1 MSNFDQAFIK
11 AYARELT
18 SDGELLT
25 APPRQVLATRTADA
39 SDVEFDRSETYYR
52 VDAPAV
58 NLASPKL
65 GNTLPSEP
73 WGDVLPNPAREPAN
87 AKLDNAYEAELETQT
102 SEPIIFQSIASVNS
116 NAMELARQA
125 SFLNAFFANE
135 STSIEISS
143 AGVIATPEPVKQAE
157 EVVEEIVDTDP
168 VVPETTETVETNDAA
183 SKIQKVETVAAETFA
198 AEMAAVETDAVATA
212 PDSLETTGDSEPES
226 DAGQVCEQDATECK
240 VDHQEEHQEKAVEVE
255 ANAESEEKAPTE
267 TTTVPDKAEP
277 SHETLVPVW
286 EVDNFDWPAVCVQ
299 LVDSDP
305 KRWRD
310 AVEGVL
316 KRAGNNSLVVT
327 GAGPAL
333 GRTTIAMCI
342 ARAYAIDG
350 YRVLLVDVDRQSPEI
365 ASRLGL
371 ASPCCWGQAME
382 DKLPLEE
389 TTIHSLE
396 DGLTVAPLID
406 AAAMCEFERMSEQI
420 NDYRDDFDLIVYDGG
435 EVSTCLEQLNCINE
449 KVKAAIVVADERLGQ
464 ASDQEKIAEQL
475 QTAGVIATG
484 VIKNYTNEA

>member
-25 APPRQVLATRTADA
+25 APPRQVLATRAVGAPDL
-39 SDVEFDRSETYYR
+39 EFDPQGEYHR

-58 NLASPKL
+58 SLASPKL
-65 GNTLPSEP
+65 GTTVPSEP
-73 WGDVLPNPAREPAN
+73 WGDVLPNSSQRDSNVKQRDDQSETKPQPPQQQEAFPTSSVASTSTQAN
-87 AKLDNAYEAELETQT
+87 
-102 SEPIIFQSIASVNS
+102 EPIIFETIASVNS

-125 SFLNAFFANE
+125 TALSAFFSQE

-143 AGVIATPEPVKQAE
+143 SGVIAAPEHEDVIDEVVNKTVATETVATETIESEETVEETREVETASNETASETTADVVNENNTESKTEPNTETSVEDSEAVIEPTIAALASEEAKPASVPATPEP
-157 EVVEEIVDTDP
+157 T
-168 VVPETTETVETNDAA
+168 
-183 SKIQKVETVAAETFA
+183 
-198 AEMAAVETDAVATA
+198 
-212 PDSLETTGDSEPES
+212 
-226 DAGQVCEQDATECK
+226 
-240 VDHQEEHQEKAVEVE
+240 
-255 ANAESEEKAPTE
+255 
-267 TTTVPDKAEP
+267 
-277 SHETLVPVW
+277 HETLVPVW
-286 EVDNFDWPAVCVQ
+286 EVDNFDWPAVCLQ

-316 KRAGNNSLVVT
+316 KRAGGNSLAVT

-342 ARAYAIDG
+342 ARAYAIEG
-350 YRVLLVDVDRQSPEI
+350 YRVLLVDIDRQSPEI

-382 DKLPLEE
+382 DNLPLEE

-420 NDYRDDFDLIVYDGG
+420 NGYSEDFDLIVYDAG
-435 EVSTCLEQLNCINE
+435 EVSTCLEQLTCLKE
-449 KVKAAIVVADERLGQ
+449 KVKAALVIADERLGQ

-484 VIKNYTNEA
+484 VIKNYTSEA